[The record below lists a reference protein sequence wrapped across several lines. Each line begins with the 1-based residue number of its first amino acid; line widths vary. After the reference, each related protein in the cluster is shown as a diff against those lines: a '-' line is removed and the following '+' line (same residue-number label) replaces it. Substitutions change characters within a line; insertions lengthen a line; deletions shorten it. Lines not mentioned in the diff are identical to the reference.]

1 MEQQEQHSQILTP
14 SLIPVEKSTC
24 RRMDYPDYAHFRPLR
39 QQLVRG
45 KYTSCLER
53 EEGTLSEFR
62 GGFSVYV
69 VEN

>member
-1 MEQQEQHSQILTP
+1 
-14 SLIPVEKSTC
+14 
-24 RRMDYPDYAHFRPLR
+24 MDYPDYAHFRPLR